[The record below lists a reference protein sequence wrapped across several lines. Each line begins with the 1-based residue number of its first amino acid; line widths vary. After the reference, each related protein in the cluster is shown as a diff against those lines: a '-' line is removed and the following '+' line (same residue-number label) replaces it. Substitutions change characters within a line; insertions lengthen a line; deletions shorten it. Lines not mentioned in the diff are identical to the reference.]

1 MVRYPALVDGE
12 AGAYGV
18 SFPDLPGCVAMGGSV
33 DEALLHAEDSL
44 REWAGDYEERGGAMP
59 PPTPLEGV
67 VTPPG
72 AQLVSVPLIRFSGR
86 RIRLNVY
93 VDEDVAAFIDS
104 EARRRNMTRTSA
116 LAWIVRRVA
125 QLGG

>member
-18 SFPDLPGCVAMGGSV
+18 SFPDLPGCVAMGVNV

-44 REWAGDYEERGGAMP
+44 RECAGDYEERGGAMP

-72 AQLVSVPLIRFSGR
+72 TQLVSVPLIRLSGR
-86 RIRLNVY
+86 RTRLNVC

-104 EARRRNMTRTSA
+104 EARRRKMTRTSA